1 MIKTSKIFFG
11 QTNSKTFLNL
21 LKLIFKAMKRII
33 ISLVLA
39 VAVCSASF
47 ARKLVAEGQ
56 TYTALGTYKLELADN
71 PVTINGEACK
81 AYVISYQNSP
91 MEVTVVVTKDKKC
104 KKYIVLSDKLSVQYV
119 CNANYFGV
127 EKLDKKL
134 EKEGFKTSDSALNRG
149 EYFHQKVLTPGK
161 RGETEAAMLIAA
173 YFPMLINNINATAS
187 I

>member
-1 MIKTSKIFFG
+1 
-11 QTNSKTFLNL
+11 
-21 LKLIFKAMKRII
+21 MKRII
-33 ISLVLA
+33 ISVLLA

-56 TYTALGTYKLELADN
+56 TYSALGTYKIELADN
-71 PVTINGEACK
+71 PVMIKGEECK

-91 MEVTVVVTKDKKC
+91 MEVTVVVTKEKKC

-127 EKLDKKL
+127 EKIDKKL
-134 EKEGFKTSDSALNRG
+134 EKEGFKTSDSALNRSA
-149 EYFHQKVLTPGK
+149 YFHQKVLTPGK

-173 YFPMLINNINATAS
+173 YFPFLLNNNETVAS
-187 I
+187 L